1 MRKYRLVAKKGEGTF
16 SEVLKAQNVKDG
28 KYHAIKCMK
37 NRFESIDQVNN
48 LREIQALRRLSPH
61 EHVISLE
68 EVLYD
73 QPTGR
78 LALVFELM
86 EANLYELIRG
96 RRHYL
101 QPSLIKSYMWQLMKS
116 LDHMHKKGI
125 FHRDIKPENILIES
139 ATEVGRG
146 LKLADFGSCR
156 GIYSKQPYTEYIST
170 RWYRAP
176 ECLLTDGYYGPEMDL
191 WGAGCVMFEITS
203 LYPLFPGS
211 NEVDQINRIHK
222 VLGTPSAEILNKFK
236 AKGASHISF
245 DFPAQKGIGI
255 PSLIPHAAPEAVDLI
270 VKLLKYDAAERITA
284 REAMRHPYFK
294 DIREAEAKQQ
304 AEASAR
310 QAAAPPAAAAVAAP
324 AASVAAQPSS
334 NTKPLPQLVPSDQ
347 STVRSVADNSSVGHY
362 QQQQQGQ
369 QHYLMAQKQQGQ
381 QSNAGYMA
389 AVQQQQLHLQ
399 QQQLHL
405 QQQQQLKGNS
415 MVGGGTNTNTQIGS
429 SLPPIGMT
437 ANKFG
442 SSAASNNIDPK
453 TGRTILGMG
462 AANTAMSNNNAN
474 NSSTQPKRRKKYRIG
489 LAAQQRSVQNSDS
502 MMKAYGVASTN
513 GVSGGGSKYGAD
525 QSSMAGGGGGGG
537 YVHYNGSKVNTGAN
551 NMNMMGGGYGAN
563 TGASS
568 YGGYQSK
575 NGGGGGGNR
584 KY

>member
-61 EHVISLE
+61 EHIISLE

-86 EANLYELIRG
+86 DANLYELIRG

-101 QPSLIKSYMWQLMKS
+101 NPSLIKSYMWQLMKS

-139 ATEVGRG
+139 NTDAIKG

-176 ECLLTDGYYGPEMDL
+176 ECLLTDGYYGPEMDI

-222 VLGTPSAEILNKFK
+222 VLGTPSGEILQKFQS
-236 AKGASHISF
+236 KGASHISF
-245 DFPAQKGIGI
+245 DFPTQKGIGI
-255 PSLIPHAAPEAVDLI
+255 PQLIPHASADTIDLI
-270 VKLLKYDAAERITA
+270 VKMLKYDASERITA

-294 DIREAEAKQQ
+294 EMRDSELK
-304 AEASAR
+304 
-310 QAAAPPAAAAVAAP
+310 QAAENSNSQANTG
-324 AASVAAQPSS
+324 ASQAQSSTQAHQPTINKALPNISGGATDSKNNTMQNSS
-334 NTKPLPQLVPSDQ
+334 NYNTK
-347 STVRSVADNSSVGHY
+347 
-362 QQQQQGQ
+362 
-369 QHYLMAQKQQGQ
+369 
-381 QSNAGYMA
+381 QSN
-389 AVQQQQLHLQ
+389 
-399 QQQLHL
+399 
-405 QQQQQLKGNS
+405 GN
-415 MVGGGTNTNTQIGS
+415 TANS
-429 SLPPIGMT
+429 SLPPIVNTGGLLT
-437 ANKFG
+437 G
-442 SSAASNNIDPK
+442 SSGVSK
-453 TGRTILGMG
+453 LEGQKSFR
-462 AANTAMSNNNAN
+462 NNNVN
-474 NSSTQPKRRKKYRIG
+474 TLPTNTTHKKKKKYRMNYG
-489 LAAQQRSVQNSDS
+489 QGSQQQKQRANQNSDS
-502 MMKAYGVASTN
+502 VLKAYGIPKI
-513 GVSGGGSKYGAD
+513 SGGSGFGAA
-525 QSSMAGGGGGGG
+525 SGGI
-537 YVHYNGSKVNTGAN
+537 
-551 NMNMMGGGYGAN
+551 
-563 TGASS
+563 
-568 YGGYQSK
+568 
-575 NGGGGGGNR
+575 NGGFGSGAGSYSQQSR
-584 KY
+584 MYKK